1 MKSFL
6 DQYSDVA
13 YLLMRV
19 VLAFLLMSHG
29 VQRVFGGQAWPDFVL
44 LGIANVIEV
53 IVGPLIILGLFT
65 PYAAFIASGEMA
77 VAYFVAHHPRSMWPL
92 LNMGEITVAL
102 SFGFLYIATQGGGR
116 YSLDAVMGSGG
127 KG

>member
-1 MKSFL
+1 
-6 DQYSDVA
+6 
-13 YLLMRV
+13 MRV

-29 VQRVFGGQAWPDFVL
+29 VQRIFGGQAWPDFVL
-44 LGIANVIEV
+44 LGIANVVEV

-77 VAYFVAHHPRSMWPL
+77 VAYFVAHYPRSMWPL

-116 YSLDAVMGSGG
+116 YSLDEMMSSDG
-127 KG
+127 KK